1 MPKPKPLSKQD
12 ILNAMDKTSSN
23 RAAARYLHVSF
34 NHYKKFAKLYKN
46 NKGIDL
52 WEAHK
57 NQAGQG
63 IPKLLRNSGT
73 EVGIF
78 DIVNGHIDPSS
89 FTPERIKQKMISEGL
104 LEEKCS
110 QCGFQERRVIDYKTP
125 LVLNFKDG
133 NKRNYTLENVS
144 LMCYNCYFLFV
155 GDPLSQQQLKAVEDY
170 VPTKVKEPKWQLN
183 DYHYKRLKELG
194 LEGEEEKEINKLIS
208 RNEDT

>member
-1 MPKPKPLSKQD
+1 MPRPKPLSKQD

-46 NKGIDL
+46 DKGVDL

-104 LEEKCS
+104 LE
-110 QCGFQERRVIDYKTP
+110 RNV
-125 LVLNFKDG
+125 VNVVFKRG
-133 NKRNYTLENVS
+133 
-144 LMCYNCYFLFV
+144 
-155 GDPLSQQQLKAVEDY
+155 G
-170 VPTKVKEPKWQLN
+170 
-183 DYHYKRLKELG
+183 
-194 LEGEEEKEINKLIS
+194 
-208 RNEDT
+208 